1 MKTIKDLDVSGKR
14 LFLRAD
20 FNVPLDAQQRITDDS
35 RIRSVLPTIYYA
47 LEQGAKLILASHL
60 GRPRGEVV
68 PSLSLRPVADR
79 LSELLGKTV
88 QMAPASVGSDVLKLV
103 SQMRPG
109 DVVLLENL
117 RFHAEEDR
125 NDPGFAEQLAALCD
139 VYVNDA
145 FAVCHRANAS
155 VEAITRHVPLCAAG
169 ILLQRELDYFE
180 KAMTVP
186 ERPLAAVVGGAKVS
200 SKLAA
205 LENLLQRVDKLII
218 GGAMAN
224 TFLKQMGLAVGISK
238 VEDDLLIIAG
248 SILKTAAEKGVK
260 LYLPVDAVIARR
272 LDPQTETKIVAVQE
286 IPPDW
291 MVLDIGPASVLL
303 FAEILQDVR
312 TVVWNGPLGVFEMDA
327 FSNGTLSMARHLADS
342 KALTIVGG
350 GDTAAA
356 VHQAGKADQMGYIS
370 TGGGAFLA
378 LLEGKTL
385 PAVAALEAAQKQRGA

>member
-14 LFLRAD
+14 LLLRAD

-68 PSLSLRPVADR
+68 ASLSLRPVAGR

-88 QMAPASVGSDVLKLV
+88 QMAPGSVGPDVLKLV
-103 SQMRPG
+103 AQMRPG
-109 DVVLLENL
+109 EVVLLENL

-155 VEAITRHVPLCAAG
+155 VEAITRHVPRCAAG

-180 KAMTVP
+180 KAMTAP

-224 TFLKQMGLAVGISK
+224 TFLKQMGLAIGSSK
-238 VEDDLLIIAG
+238 VEDDLLVIAG

-272 LDPQTETKIVAVQE
+272 LDPQTATKIVAVQE

-303 FAEILQDVR
+303 FAEILQDAR
-312 TVVWNGPLGVFEMDA
+312 TIVWNGPLGVFEMDA
-327 FSNGTLSMARHLADS
+327 FSNGTLSMARHLAES

-356 VHQAGKADQMGYIS
+356 VHQAGKADQMSYIS

-385 PAVAALEAAQKQRGA
+385 PAVAALEAAQKQMDV